1 MGEFGVPTFPT
12 TGERNLRFAAF
23 LISLMFSNVIFAQPS
38 STVAS
43 DASQSVE
50 GFWLGTLHAP
60 SITLRIQLTITTE
73 GGQLACSLD
82 SLDQD
87 SFGLPCSNIIYSD
100 KKLSFDIPVVKG
112 HWNGRMSEDAKKLA
126 GNWNQGGEA
135 PLDFERQDKI
145 QPPPA
150 PPVVH
155 YDQEMAPVNAA
166 DMESVLRRDLDQA
179 LKEGDLAPATSAGVA
194 IGVFRKGVRRVFA
207 YGAAKSDSIFE
218 IGSITKT
225 FTGLILAQMG
235 QQGQVRLDEP
245 IRELLPIGTVAKPD
259 GPEITLLDLVTQ
271 HSGLPRMPDN
281 FKPADPTNPYA
292 DYAVPDLYTYVAQH
306 GVKKPADA
314 GFLYSNVGVGLLGQ
328 ALANR
333 GGLAYAKLLR
343 KEVTDPLGMNDT
355 SISLSE
361 SQERRFI
368 PGHLSNHQP
377 AHAWDLNAFAG
388 AGGVRSTA
396 GDMLKYLEAQL
407 HPENIKLSNSPNAQ
421 TLPAAII
428 QSHKLQADA
437 EPGSKIAFAWM
448 FNSKFAYWHN
458 GATGGYSSIAFFNPD
473 EDFAAIV
480 LLNTAISKRRTF
492 EEMLAEH
499 IAERFMGRPAI
510 SLGPVE

>member
-1 MGEFGVPTFPT
+1 
-12 TGERNLRFAAF
+12 LRFAAF

-43 DASQSVE
+43 DASPSVE

-60 SITLRIQLTITTE
+60 SVTLRIQLTITSE
-73 GGQLACSLD
+73 DGQLACSLD

-87 SFGLPCSNIIYSD
+87 SFGLPCSNILYSD
-100 KKLSFDIPVVKG
+100 KKFSFDIPVVKG
-112 HWNGRMSEDAKKLA
+112 HWNGRISDDAKKLT
-126 GNWNQGGEA
+126 GNWDQGGEA
-135 PLDFERQDKI
+135 PLDFERQEKL
-145 QPPPA
+145 QPPLA

-155 YDQEMAPVNAA
+155 YDQAMAPVNAA
-166 DMESVLRRDLDQA
+166 DMESVLRRDLEQA

-207 YGAAKSDSIFE
+207 YGAAKPDSIFE

-225 FTGLILAQMG
+225 FTGLILAQLV

-245 IRELLPIGTVAKPD
+245 IRELLPIGTVAKPE

-281 FKPADPTNPYA
+281 FNPADPTNPYA

-333 GGLAYAKLLR
+333 AGLTYAKLLR

-407 HPENIKLSNSPNAQ
+407 HPENIKLSNSPNARA
-421 TLPAAII
+421 LPAAIV
-428 QSHKLQADA
+428 QSHKPRADA
-437 EPGSKIAFAWM
+437 GPGSKIAFAWM

-499 IAERFMGRPAI
+499 ITERFMGRPAT
-510 SLGPVE
+510 SLGPVDER